1 MGATENQDR
10 ELVLIFFSLGHKFVP
25 RSKYTDRV
33 PLKLLEE
40 LRETQRKVVW
50 QDVIGDTVFVGGEY
64 VRYRKGTMPE
74 EGLMRRQDRVFNEI
88 CCSQAHCIALNQEW
102 HAQEHSAS
110 FWRQTLGRLVQ
121 GGRFLACDKNLGVKF
136 VELGMYKRLAN
147 EQLQNYETAHLYPEE
162 HKKSYI
168 DSIMNGMVE
177 RVKEIAIIAA
187 GAASAI
193 VVEKKRGKITL
204 LEAGE
209 IKCLEQLS
217 KYLMQSVA
225 GKESNFKIPHLRM
238 LLKVHK
244 VVKEGALCPT
254 RPIVPNCGLPN
265 YGMGK
270 WVGSFMAKM
279 ARQIPWNLESTKQ
292 FQLWL
297 TDRSRGPRVRT
308 YDFTN
313 LYGNEPVTE
322 TLALFARALEEM
334 KWVFDDPVLH
344 VTMEAMLRIVRV
356 PDGLQ
361 PLIGNRAR
369 LIVVIVAELVQQTI
383 AQLDLGDDIV
393 TVTTSKFLAMG
404 CPPVAP
410 LSIITLGYLEREKI
424 GPDRCTRG
432 MRRLIDDIVVDLDVI
447 SEIELRSIYPRYL
460 TLNNAE
466 IDHFLDVAFTWNGE
480 KFLTWPYIKLHAT
493 IPLNFM
499 SQHPPHTLRAAAK
512 NELNR
517 LLGLTNMS
525 SVTDAWVEFWWTKYS
540 LAGYTAELLG
550 RILREVIVDVP
561 TKRADRERGVNHV
574 ETWRGVKTS
583 SAKLIAKSANRA
595 CSTAW
600 SVEPTLMSMALK
612 AHLK

>member
-136 VELGMYKRLAN
+136 VELEMYKRLAN

-193 VVEKKRGKITL
+193 VVEKKRGKLTL

-361 PLIGNRAR
+361 RLVGNRAR

-561 TKRADRERGVNHV
+561 TKRADRERGVTHV
-574 ETWRGVKTS
+574 ETWSGVKTS
-583 SAKLIAKSANRA
+583 SAKLIAKSAKRA

>member
-193 VVEKKRGKITL
+193 VVEKKRGKITS

-361 PLIGNRAR
+361 PLVGNRAR

>member
-1 MGATENQDR
+1 M
-10 ELVLIFFSLGHKFVP
+10 
-25 RSKYTDRV
+25 
-33 PLKLLEE
+33 
-40 LRETQRKVVW
+40 VW
-50 QDVIGDTVFVGGEY
+50 QDVLRDTVFVGGEY
-64 VRYRKGTMPE
+64 VKYRKGTMPA

-88 CCSQAHCIALNQEW
+88 CCSQSHCIALNQEW
-102 HAQEHSAS
+102 HAEEHSAS
-110 FWRQTLGRLVQ
+110 FWRQTLVRLVQ

-136 VELGMYKRLAN
+136 VELEMYKRLAN
-147 EQLQNYETAHLYPEE
+147 EQLQNYETAHLYPVE
-162 HKKSYI
+162 HIKSYTDGI
-168 DSIMNGMVE
+168 LSDMAE
-177 RVKEIAIIAA
+177 RVRDIAIIVA
-187 GAASAI
+187 GAASTNA
-193 VVEKKRGKITL
+193 VEKKKKKL
-204 LEAGE
+204 DEGE
-209 IKCLEQLS
+209 ITKCLEQLS
-217 KYLMQSVA
+217 KYLLQTVE
-225 GKESNFKIPHLRM
+225 GKMSSFKIPHLRM

-270 WVGSFMAKM
+270 WIGSFMAKM

-308 YDFTN
+308 FDFTN
-313 LYGNEPVTE
+313 LYGNEPVID
-322 TLALFARALEEM
+322 TLALFSRALEEM
-334 KWVFDDPVLH
+334 RWVFDDPALH
-344 VTMEAMLRIVRV
+344 ITMEAMLRIVRV

-369 LIVVIVAELVQQTI
+369 LMVVIVAELVQQTI

-410 LSIITLGYLEREKI
+410 LSIITLGYLERERI

-447 SEIELRSIYPRYL
+447 SEMELRNIYPQYL

-466 IDHFLDVAFTWNGE
+466 VDHFLDVAFTWNGE
-480 KFLTWPYIKLHAT
+480 RFLTWPYIKLHAT
-493 IPLNFM
+493 IPLNIM

-517 LLGLTNMS
+517 ILGLTNMS

-540 LAGYTAELLG
+540 LAGYTVKMLG
-550 RILREVIVDVP
+550 RILREVIADVP
-561 TKRADRERGVNHV
+561 TKRVECERGVNHV
-574 ETWRGVKTS
+574 ETWRGVRTS

-612 AHLK
+612 AHLKK